1 MAIVVVARDPRRAKT
16 RLRGALAPG
25 HRASLAL
32 AMLDD
37 VVAAAMRT
45 RKPVLVVTDARSIAA
60 RVRMLGA
67 RATVA
72 PARGTRAGAA
82 HGLRLAARDGA
93 DAVLV
98 IAADLP
104 FATAAD
110 FRRVIAAGR
119 RAEIVIVP
127 DKGGS
132 GTNALFLRPPSRIA
146 PLFGHGS
153 LAAHRRAAGRDGKV
167 LRVARLGV
175 DIDTPSDLRARSNGQ
190 QAERGSIRGV
200 RSRRSLAA
208 QLHRRGV
215 EVHPLVPRDRG
226 PGSRRR
232 ADVPAGGH
240 VGRPPHE
247 VLDPQWR

>member
-175 DIDTPSDLRARSNGQ
+175 DIDTPSDLRALQRSTGRAGINTRRALEAIVSG
-190 QAERGSIRGV
+190 AAPSTRRGSPSPRAA
-200 RSRRSLAA
+200 RSRTRL
-208 QLHRRGV
+208 
-215 EVHPLVPRDRG
+215 PPPR
-226 PGSRRR
+226 
-232 ADVPAGGH
+232 
-240 VGRPPHE
+240 
-247 VLDPQWR
+247 